1 MPRRKGCHLTWND
14 RLTIEKMLR
23 QGYSKPQIARYLG
36 VHHSTIYEECR
47 RGAVELV
54 DSELRTYTTY
64 SPEMG
69 VAYHERA
76 VKNMEKGLKI
86 GKDHALASW
95 LVEMISGGYSPS
107 AACSLLGKTPETTF
121 SCTLCRQ
128 TVYKYIERGELWP
141 LTNKALRF
149 KGTRKRKYSPVR
161 RASRAPSGKSIE
173 RRPESVKLRETPG
186 DWEMDSVEGKKGT
199 PEALLVLTERAT
211 RNEIMVRM
219 EQKTAANVVAAL
231 DALELEMG
239 PQMFR
244 RVFRSITVDNGSEFA
259 DCAGMERSCI
269 TGQTRTHL
277 YYCHPR
283 CPGERGSNEKANQMI
298 RWHFPKGTSFGHV
311 TPERVREVQD
321 WLNNYPRKILG
332 WRSAADLFQEFLAS
346 VG

>member
-1 MPRRKGCHLTWND
+1 
-14 RLTIEKMLR
+14 
-23 QGYSKPQIARYLG
+23 
-36 VHHSTIYEECR
+36 
-47 RGAVELV
+47 
-54 DSELRTYTTY
+54 
-64 SPEMG
+64 
-69 VAYHERA
+69 
-76 VKNMEKGLKI
+76 
-86 GKDHALASW
+86 
-95 LVEMISGGYSPS
+95 
-107 AACSLLGKTPETTF
+107 
-121 SCTLCRQ
+121 
-128 TVYKYIERGELWP
+128 
-141 LTNKALRF
+141 
-149 KGTRKRKYSPVR
+149 
-161 RASRAPSGKSIE
+161 
-173 RRPESVKLRETPG
+173 
-186 DWEMDSVEGKKGT
+186 MDSVEGKKGT